1 MNEEHLKEIDSKLRE
16 ASENTEDTWDEETR
30 KDWQEKM
37 DS

>member
-1 MNEEHLKEIDSKLRE
+1 MNEELINEIDAKLRE
-16 ASENTEDTWDEETR
+16 ASENKEDTWDEETR

>member
-1 MNEEHLKEIDSKLRE
+1 MNEELLKEIDSKLRE
-16 ASENTEDTWDEETR
+16 ASESMEDPWDEETR